1 MKRTYI
7 VNGRNGHFAVDEHN
21 DQGSGVS
28 GPWFTGVTRR
38 VADRVAAA
46 LNKAYQDGR
55 EDQAADSRDL
65 VERAYVAGQDAASHT
80 GYPGESYMGTIPGDV
95 SRETNP
101 SPWSWEPTTGKPP
114 TP

>member
-7 VNGRNGHFAVDEHN
+7 VNGRNEYFAVDEHN

-28 GPWFTGVTRR
+28 DGITGVTRK

-55 EDQAADSRDL
+55 EDQAVDSRDL
-65 VERAYVAGQDAASHT
+65 VDRAYRAGQDAASHT
-80 GYPGESYMGTIPGDV
+80 VTDGV
-95 SRETNP
+95 SRETVGYQP
-101 SPWSWEPTTGKPP
+101 GTL
-114 TP
+114 